1 VSGFMV
7 GAAVESEGIIRAGA
21 EMVEAM
27 ACATVPKIIL
37 TLNHASK
44 YNVLSAAMI
53 ERLRTLLEQLAAD
66 AQARVVVLA
75 AEGKSFCAGA
85 NFQSRPE
92 SNPLNQSQT
101 AGSNPLYL
109 EAVRLFRAQKPVVA
123 AIQGAAIGGGL
134 GLALVADFRVVSP
147 EARFAGNFVKIGIHP
162 GFGLTYTL
170 PRLIGPQRAA
180 LMLLTGRRIDGETAV
195 AWGLADQLSPPDR
208 LRADAHALAAEVAE
222 AAPLAIISTR
232 ATLRDKLAD
241 TVEAQ
246 TRHELREQT
255 RLMKTEDHREGV
267 KAVSERR
274 PGRFAG
280 R

>member
-1 VSGFMV
+1 MNKHGDVS
-7 GAAVESEGIIRAGA
+7 VEINGSNY
-21 EMVEAM
+21 V
-27 ACATVPKIIL
+27 ATVEMHRPPHNYFDDALIRNL
-37 TLNHASK
+37 
-44 YNVLSAAMI
+44 
-53 ERLRTLLEQLAAD
+53 AD
-66 AQARVVVLA
+66 AFETLDKDASCRAIVLA